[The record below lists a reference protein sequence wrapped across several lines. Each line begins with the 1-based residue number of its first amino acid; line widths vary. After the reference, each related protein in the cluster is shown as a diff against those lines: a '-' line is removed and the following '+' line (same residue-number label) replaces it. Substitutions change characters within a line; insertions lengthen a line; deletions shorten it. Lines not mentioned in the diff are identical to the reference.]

1 MKKPKRGFEEKAITK
16 KRLLAALKG
25 NYSPALSSDV
35 RIWV

>member
-1 MKKPKRGFEEKAITK
+1 MKKQKGALKKKAITK